1 MLLVTGTLL
10 WMTRKISGDGRPV
23 GRTTLK
29 DALII
34 GIVQG
39 LAILPG
45 ISRSGST
52 ISTAL
57 FLGVDRK
64 VAGRYSFLL
73 SIPAIVGALVLG
85 LDTPELH
92 TTIPLGTIIAGSVVS
107 AMVGWVALVILLRV
121 VDRGQLHRFAPY
133 CWLVGTITLFLAWL
147 G

>member
-1 MLLVTGTLL
+1 M
-10 WMTRKISGDGRPV
+10 
-23 GRTTLK
+23 
-29 DALII
+29 
-34 GIVQG
+34 QG

-92 TTIPLGTIIAGSVVS
+92 TTIPLGTIVAGSLVS
-107 AMVGWVALVILLRV
+107 AAVGWLALVVLLRV

-133 CWLVGTITLFLAWL
+133 CWVVGIATLVLAAV